1 MERAAFRE
9 KEFNIKTRARKASD
23 RQNERRDTAGS
34 IRDIIRPGA
43 PPQSVDGRLRYDPGR
58 GDRRIRRAT
67 VKEFGFSERDLDE
80 IAQAGKYQIIDDS
93 VVEINDPA
101 LFAELISA
109 SKINNKWSASVY
121 VYEADEYANMRLFTT
136 KDGLAGIALKPDG
149 EIVSLYSHGEGKNR
163 AMQLMQVAINEGGLR
178 CDCFNTIL
186 PIAYSKMR
194 FKPIARTKWNNEY
207 APQDWDKET
216 YNKYQEGEPDVVFMA
231 YTGERISPEDVKRS
245 IKAIPYSDTYNKAA
259 AIQNFN
265 RTCEE
270 LNLLCYMQ

>member
-67 VKEFGFSERDLDE
+67 VKEFGFSEKDLDE
-80 IAQAGKYQIIDDS
+80 ITQVGEHQIIDDS
-93 VVEINDPA
+93 IVEIDDPA

-149 EIVSLYSHGEGKNR
+149 EIVSLYSYGAG
-163 AMQLMQVAINEGGLR
+163 
-178 CDCFNTIL
+178 
-186 PIAYSKMR
+186 
-194 FKPIARTKWNNEY
+194 
-207 APQDWDKET
+207 
-216 YNKYQEGEPDVVFMA
+216 
-231 YTGERISPEDVKRS
+231 
-245 IKAIPYSDTYNKAA
+245 
-259 AIQNFN
+259 
-265 RTCEE
+265 
-270 LNLLCYMQ
+270 